1 MLLPNSFSRIFYT
14 LTFFTTFSF
23 LSFVGVKPAV
33 GATLPV
39 PTERVLLTVSGN
51 VVHSNVV
58 SGNGSS
64 QATFDLA
71 MLKQLPQH
79 QLLTTTPWTDGI
91 QSFTGVLL
99 KDLLA
104 RATNSHAGIK
114 VLAIDNFSAKI
125 SAQEIK
131 DYPIMIAYLR
141 NGKQMKIRH
150 KGPLWVIYPLD
161 QYPQLKQSVYHDR
174 MVWQLDKIQVQ

>member
-1 MLLPNSFSRIFYT
+1 VLLPNSISRIFYT
-14 LTFFTTFSF
+14 LTLFTTFLF
-23 LSFVGVKPAV
+23 LSLGGVKPVV

-51 VVHSNVV
+51 VEHGNVV
-58 SGNGSS
+58 PANAKH

-104 RATNSHAGIK
+104 RVTNSHAGIK
-114 VLAIDNFSAKI
+114 ALAIDNFSAQI
-125 SAQEIK
+125 SAQEIN

-161 QYPQLKQSVYHDR
+161 QYPQLKKSVYHDK